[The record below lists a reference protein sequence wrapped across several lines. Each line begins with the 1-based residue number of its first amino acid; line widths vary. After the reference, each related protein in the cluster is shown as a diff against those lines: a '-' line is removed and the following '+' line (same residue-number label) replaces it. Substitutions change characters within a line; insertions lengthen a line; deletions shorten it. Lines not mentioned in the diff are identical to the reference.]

1 MSSPGSRPPLIL
13 VVAADAD
20 TKAFLTQSLGRKYR
34 VASVL
39 HSCNASQEAR
49 LLQPDLILGETR
61 MTSVADEEFVKA
73 LRAHPQT
80 AQIPVVLLAA
90 KEDHGL
96 GARLSRE
103 TVQACLRRP
112 VTEGELL
119 ACVESLVAGSTLTP
133 DACVRSEQLFWTLA
147 EAAPVGMFRTNRL
160 GTLLYANSLWRGL
173 AGLPEAGGQGSG
185 WWETVHPEDR
195 ERVLAAWQE
204 AVARGKVFRQ
214 EHRFRTPDGSVTW
227 VLTQAAP
234 EKDDQG
240 CAAGYVGAATDI
252 TGRKLA
258 EARLARSQAEL
269 RAIYEHAPVLM
280 CTLDERRQVLYAN
293 RAFCEFTGVP
303 ETELAQGRACGVFG
317 CINAQQDPRGCGF
330 GTSCVEC
337 ALRQAIEDTFKTGAA
352 HREVEYRATLER
364 DGVRRDVVLLGATAR
379 VSAPGQVAVLLCLH
393 DITERQ
399 ASEAALFEGEERV
412 RAILES
418 VSESV
423 FLIDANGVVLAL
435 NTTTARRLN
444 RQPDEVLG
452 RSVYD
457 FLPPA
462 LAESRRRS
470 MEAVRAAGLPA
481 QFADTRGD
489 RTFESTVYPVRD
501 AHGRVSRFVVFA
513 RDITIQ
519 QQAEAER
526 RRLYDQARDDV
537 QARAELLD
545 EVNHRVKNNLVSIL
559 GLIEM
564 QKQDPALAASDPRS
578 VLAPL
583 QSRVEGMVEVH
594 QMLTSAAWAPLPL
607 GELVDRIVA
616 GAVAAS
622 PLGSRLEV
630 RRVFRPDACRGQQI
644 VPRQA
649 SALALMLNELVTN
662 GVKHAFAGRGA
673 GRIVIDITVAPCDNG
688 PAMLTLAY
696 QDDGAGWPAEVLAG
710 AREGIGLRLIRGTLR
725 GLPQGSLALSNKGG
739 ALGRLSFLLTP
750 VPPGAARTAPTAK

>member
-1 MSSPGSRPPLIL
+1 MPSPGSRPPLIL
-13 VVAADAD
+13 VVATEAD

-34 VASVL
+34 VASVF

-61 MTSVADEEFVKA
+61 MASVADEEFVKA

-90 KEDHGL
+90 KGDNGL
-96 GARLSRE
+96 GARLSPG
-103 TVQACLRRP
+103 TVQAWLHLP

-119 ACVESLVAGSTLTP
+119 ACVESLVARSTLTP
-133 DACVRSEQLFWTLA
+133 DAFVRSEQLFWTLA

-204 AVARGKVFRQ
+204 AVAQGEVFRQ
-214 EHRFRTPDGSVTW
+214 EHRFRTLDGSVTW

-234 EKDDQG
+234 EKDEQG

-364 DGVRRDVVLLGATAR
+364 DGVRRDTVLLGATAR
-379 VSAPGQVAVLLCLH
+379 VSAPGQVAVLLCLY

-399 ASEAALFEGEERV
+399 AS
-412 RAILES
+412 
-418 VSESV
+418 
-423 FLIDANGVVLAL
+423 
-435 NTTTARRLN
+435 
-444 RQPDEVLG
+444 
-452 RSVYD
+452 
-457 FLPPA
+457 
-462 LAESRRRS
+462 
-470 MEAVRAAGLPA
+470 
-481 QFADTRGD
+481 
-489 RTFESTVYPVRD
+489 
-501 AHGRVSRFVVFA
+501 
-513 RDITIQ
+513 
-519 QQAEAER
+519 EAER

-594 QMLTSAAWAPLPL
+594 QMLTNAAWAPLPL

-644 VPRQA
+644 MPRQA

-673 GRIVIDITVAPCDNG
+673 GRIVIDIKVAPCDNA

-696 QDDGAGWPAEVLAG
+696 QDDGVGWPAEVLAG

-725 GLPQGSLALSNKGG
+725 GLPRGSLALSNEGG

-750 VPPGAARTAPTAK
+750 VPPGASRTVPTAQ